1 MIKILQYGEGNF
13 LRTFVDAYFDCLNK
27 EAGEKK
33 YEVHIVK
40 PIPFGTL
47 DAFADQNNRYH
58 TVLRG
63 AVDGKPVE
71 LVHTIDVVAQAIDP
85 FADDAPYYA
94 LARDP
99 ELAIIVSNT
108 TEAGI
113 CFSEKDDIGGFAEIT
128 YPAKLTRL
136 LLERWRAG
144 LPGVHLLPVELIDS
158 NADVLADCVEKYID
172 LWQLPEEFRRWNA
185 QQNHYCNTL
194 VDRIVS
200 GHPRTP
206 ELKAHLTGLIGEEDA
221 LCSVGEPFGL
231 WAVENKGNV
240 AALLCEG
247 VHDIEVVLT
256 DDILYYKK
264 RKVRVLNG
272 SHTNLVPAGLLH
284 GAVTV
289 YDCLTDEKLRRFVQ
303 DTLTEEINPFVSDD
317 LAATAAFAAS
327 VTDRFGNPYL
337 DHQLTSIALNS
348 ISKWKARVLPTFKDY
363 FAARGMLPRRLTI
376 GFAYLM
382 ALYASV
388 YKTADG
394 YAADVPGRTVA
405 LQDDAAYLEY
415 FTAGGSIAGFMADTA
430 VWGEDLTAIPGF
442 ADAVAAH
449 VAAIRRGEELL

>member
-27 EAGEKK
+27 ELGEKK

-40 PIPFGTL
+40 PIPFGSL
-47 DAFADQNNRYH
+47 DAFAAQDNRYH

-63 AVDGKPVE
+63 AVDGEAVE
-71 LVHTIDVVAQAIDP
+71 LVRTIDVVAQAIDP
-85 FADDAPYYA
+85 FTDDAPYYA
-94 LARDP
+94 LAADP
-99 ELAIIVSNT
+99 ALAIIVSNT

-113 CFSEKDDIGGFAEIT
+113 CFNAADSIDGFAAIT
-128 YPAKLTRL
+128 YPAKLTKL
-136 LLERWRAG
+136 LLARWRAG
-144 LPGVHLLPVELIDS
+144 LPGVHLLPVELIDA
-158 NADVLADCVEKYID
+158 NADALKDCVEKYID
-172 LWQLPEEFRRWNA
+172 LWQLPEDFRRWNA
-185 QQNHYCNTL
+185 ECNHYCNTL

-206 ELKAHLTGLIGEEDA
+206 ELKAHLESLIGETDA

-231 WAVENKGNV
+231 WAVENKGNI
-240 AALLCEG
+240 AELLSEG

-256 DDILYYKK
+256 NDINYYKK

-289 YDCLTDEKLRRFVQ
+289 YDCLADEKLRRFVQ
-303 DTLTEEINPFVSDD
+303 DTLTEEINPFVSAD

-348 ISKWKARVLPTFKDY
+348 ISKWKARVLPTFCDY
-363 FAARGMLPRRLTI
+363 FAAHGTIPARLTV

-382 ALYASV
+382 ALYARV
-388 YKTADG
+388 RKEGDIYTAE
-394 YAADVPGRTVA
+394 VPGRTIT
-405 LQDDAAYLEY
+405 LQDEAAYLDH
-415 FTAGGSIAGFMADTA
+415 FAAGGSIRDFMADTA
-430 VWGEDLTAIPGF
+430 VWGTDLTAIPGF
-442 ADAVAAH
+442 ADAVLAH
-449 VAAIRRGEELL
+449 TEAIRNGEELL